1 MSFPASCLGTLSVL
15 LACTSVTMRASA
27 DSTINYTYTAF
38 GQVASIDGPRIDVPD
53 VTQYTYDTQGNL
65 NTIINALGQV
75 VALSNFDSQGRPQ
88 TVTDPNGV
96 VTTFTYTRQ
105 GWLASSSTAG
115 STTQYVYNAV
125 GDLIRITAPDGSFL
139 AYTYDDAR
147 RLTGVTN
154 ALGESRSYTLDAMG
168 NRTVEQIRDAS
179 GALTHQQQRTY
190 DELGR
195 LLTHVG
201 ASGQT
206 TRYAYDLNNQLTQH
220 TDARSNATSRA
231 FDALGRVTQVTDPL
245 GGISALTH
253 NTDDKLTR
261 FVDPR
266 RVTTQ
271 YVYDNHG
278 RVIQVQSQ
286 DGGTSSFTYDNS
298 GNLTQK
304 TDARGVIS
312 TYQYDALNR
321 LVAQHYPS
329 NPALDVLYTYDQSTA
344 DNKGIGRLT
353 SIQDASGTVSY
364 KYDGRGL
371 LIAQESILNLN
382 EINVSIP
389 QSFTYDSIGRLTNH
403 NYSDGIALN
412 YAHDAVGQV
421 SAVSAVFMGKTFSI
435 ASNIGYAPFGPVS
448 QLTWGNGM
456 SLTRTYDQDYQLTTQ
471 SAGTWQNQY
480 RHDAAGNII
489 DQKNNL
495 WGSVQYQYDAL
506 NRLTREQTTNTHKDY
521 FLDAGGNRTLRTT
534 TDLGTGNIIESQYT
548 TVAADSNQ
556 LETVNGLALSYDATG
571 NVQQHSNGLSYTYD
585 DSGRM
590 NAVYQEGAQKV
601 ASYAYNAQ
609 GQRSI
614 QINYDPLSGA
624 IISGSVYLYGVAGEM
639 IGQMDY
645 NPIGQRTLAY
655 YWIWLKG
662 MPIAQLK
669 LTYNQGS
676 YADRELVYLHSD
688 HLNTPRLAST
698 DRVVWSWASDAYGDA
713 APNEDVDGDGV
724 ITRIPLRF
732 PGQFYDAQ
740 TQLNYNYFRDYDPKT
755 GRYIESDS
763 IGLKGGLNT
772 YGYVLD
778 NPINF
783 IDPLGLAPI
792 FSGAGGMTGSQL
804 AQYAQSQAAI
814 NSPSTQAAILGQVSA
829 PVIYTAGAIGAVGD
843 FGGNYQAMRYAN
855 TIGADKYFHCK
866 ANCEAG
872 QRGPG
877 GSDMACII
885 SDAREWADQNLKG
898 DPASASAA
906 DQIANGYGRTRGFY
920 NSTQSCSVLC
930 TIFRPAGLD
939 NRY

>member
-15 LACTSVTMRASA
+15 VACTSVTLRAST

-38 GQVASIDGPRIDVPD
+38 GQVASIDGPRIDVAD
-53 VTQYTYDTQGNL
+53 VTQYTYDAQGKL

-105 GWLASSSTAG
+105 GWLASSSTAD

-195 LLTHVG
+195 LLNHVG

-206 TRYAYDLNNQLTQH
+206 TRYAYDLNSQLTQH
-220 TDARSNATSRA
+220 TDARSNATSQV

-245 GGISALTH
+245 GGISELTH
-253 NTDDKLTR
+253 NTDDKLTQ

-266 RVTTQ
+266 GVTTQ

-278 RVIQVQSQ
+278 RVIQVQSP
-286 DGGTSSFTYDNS
+286 DSGTSSFTYDNS

-329 NPALDVLYTYDQSTA
+329 NPALDVLYTYDQSAA

-353 SIQDASGTVSY
+353 SIQDASGTASY

-371 LIAQESILNLN
+371 LIAKESILNLN
-382 EINVSIP
+382 EISVRIP
-389 QSFTYDSIGRLTNH
+389 QSFTYDSIGQLTNH
-403 NYSDGIALN
+403 NYSDDIALN
-412 YAHDAVGQV
+412 YAHDVAGQI
-421 SAVSAVFMGKTFSI
+421 SAVSVVFMGKTFSI

-448 QLTWGNGM
+448 QMTWGNGM
-456 SLTRTYDQDYQLTTQ
+456 SLTRTYDQNYQLTTQ
-471 SAGTWQNQY
+471 SVGTWQNQY
-480 RHDAAGNII
+480 RHDSVGNII
-489 DQKNNL
+489 DKKNNL
-495 WGSVQYQYDAL
+495 WGAVQYQYDAL

-534 TDLGTGNIIESQYT
+534 TDLITGDIIDSQYT

-556 LETVNGLALSYDATG
+556 LETVNGFALSYDAAG
-571 NVQQHSNGLSYTYD
+571 NVKQYSNGLSYTYD

-590 NAVYQEGAQKV
+590 NAAYQAGTQKM
-601 ASYAYNAQ
+601 ASYAYNAK

-614 QINYDPLSGA
+614 QINYDPMSGA
-624 IISGSVYLYGVAGEM
+624 IISGSVYLYGLAGEL
-639 IGQMDY
+639 IGQTDY
-645 NPIGQRTLAY
+645 NPIGQQTLTY

-662 MPIAQLK
+662 MPIAQFK

-676 YADRELVYLHSD
+676 YADSELVYLHPD

-698 DRVVWSWASDAYGDA
+698 DRVVWSWVSDAYGDA

-740 TQLNYNYFRDYDPKT
+740 TLLNYNYFRDYDPQT
-755 GRYIESDS
+755 GRYVESDP
-763 IGLKGGLNT
+763 IGLNGGLNT
-772 YGYVLD
+772 YGYVYA
-778 NPINF
+778 NPIKL
-783 IDPLGLAPI
+783 IDPYGLAVGFDDSPGSAALEKAYDEVRKTKHGEEICRKLEEAPNYYLITSKDSHNSAWYEGKVRAIRIDPNYSPMTNTTQGDQRANTTTIMAHEVGHAATKTWDDGANQMNNVNANENPVRRELGLP
-792 FSGAGGMTGSQL
+792 
-804 AQYAQSQAAI
+804 
-814 NSPSTQAAILGQVSA
+814 
-829 PVIYTAGAIGAVGD
+829 
-843 FGGNYQAMRYAN
+843 
-855 TIGADKYFHCK
+855 
-866 ANCEAG
+866 E
-872 QRGPG
+872 
-877 GSDMACII
+877 
-885 SDAREWADQNLKG
+885 
-898 DPASASAA
+898 
-906 DQIANGYGRTRGFY
+906 RTTY
-920 NSTQSCSVLC
+920 EYKSCGC
-930 TIFRPAGLD
+930 
-939 NRY
+939 